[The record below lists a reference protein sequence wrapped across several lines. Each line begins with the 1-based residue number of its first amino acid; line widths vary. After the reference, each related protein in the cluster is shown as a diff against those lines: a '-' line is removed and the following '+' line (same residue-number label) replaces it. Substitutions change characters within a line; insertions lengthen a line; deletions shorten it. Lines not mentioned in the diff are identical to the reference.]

1 MHRRQFLTAIGA
13 AGTLA
18 ATAGLPKQLSAATPV
33 ASDASSA
40 PSPALLKGTP
50 AVFAPTPESLTI
62 TLPLQQAAFAWIEY
76 GETKTPDLKADSDP
90 WGFVPHDDTVIKIR
104 LAGLKSG
111 TRYYWRAVLKPLA
124 GGGETRTPLYSSKT
138 LSPSAAETRFSVWND
153 THDRAA
159 TIQKLH
165 ALRDASD
172 DFLLW
177 NGDVGN
183 NVNDP
188 ALLPGLYVSPKGVN
202 LAEGPPIL
210 NTRGNHDV
218 RGLWSNKMSD
228 YVDFPDGRPFYA
240 FRSGPVGVIALDTGE
255 DKPDAHP
262 SFRGVAAFEPLIK
275 EQARWLEQTIAR
287 PGLRDAPYR
296 VVFCHIPLRWT
307 DETPADYDNKGW
319 DHVSL
324 RGRAAW
330 HGALT
335 RWRTQVIISGHN
347 HRATWLPATPEF
359 PCNQLV
365 GGGPKMADATLIRC
379 HAGTHEMRLTATM
392 IHDGSLAHEERFKP
406 LI

>member
-18 ATAGLPKQLSAATPV
+18 ATVSLPKQLSAATPTV
-33 ASDASSA
+33 SDASSA
-40 PSPALLKGTP
+40 PSHALLKGTP

-62 TLPLQQAAFAWIEY
+62 TLPLQQAALAWIEY
-76 GETKTPDLKADSDP
+76 GETKTPELKADSDP
-90 WGFVPHDDTVIKIR
+90 WGFVPHCDTVIKIR
-104 LAGLKSG
+104 LTGLKPG
-111 TRYYWRAVLKPLA
+111 TRYYWRAVLQPLA
-124 GGGETRTPLYSSKT
+124 GGEETRTPLYSSKT

-177 NGDVGN
+177 NGDASN
-183 NVNDP
+183 NVNDS

-210 NTRGNHDV
+210 N
-218 RGLWSNKMSD
+218 
-228 YVDFPDGRPFYA
+228 
-240 FRSGPVGVIALDTGE
+240 
-255 DKPDAHP
+255 
-262 SFRGVAAFEPLIK
+262 
-275 EQARWLEQTIAR
+275 
-287 PGLRDAPYR
+287 
-296 VVFCHIPLRWT
+296 
-307 DETPADYDNKGW
+307 
-319 DHVSL
+319 
-324 RGRAAW
+324 
-330 HGALT
+330 
-335 RWRTQVIISGHN
+335 N

-359 PCNQLV
+359 PYNQLV

-379 HAGTHEMRLTATM
+379 HASTREMRLTATM

-406 LI
+406 LE